1 MMECQVCYRRKARVR
16 VLDTHAK
23 ASTDIDVCEECYMEF
38 YVEPHDANIGH
49 DAERSAVFA
58 AEDRIARRLDY

>member
-1 MMECQVCYRRKARVR
+1 MQCQVCYRRKAHVR

-23 ASTDIDVCEECYMEF
+23 APTDIDVCDQCYVEF
-38 YVEPHDANIGH
+38 YLDQHDADIER
-49 DAERSAVFA
+49 DAERRAIVA